1 VTANSSLTTS
11 RRLVLWGVI
20 GLAIFGALWLLSPV
34 LFPFLVGLAIAYL
47 LDPLVDRVERWGL
60 SRTTAT
66 SIIMAAFVVVFA
78 AVVLLLAPI
87 MYDQLRGLS
96 NKVVQGAEDLQD
108 VLRPYIEKYLQS
120 PTAPEAGSQENFGMA
135 TQALRWV
142 GGFATQLIGGGLAFF
157 NILSLVFITPVVG
170 FYLLRDWDRIVAT
183 VDLWLPRDHAL
194 VIRKLLREIDG
205 RLAGFLRGQALVCM
219 LLGVFYAIG
228 LTVVGLHY
236 GLIIGLVTGLAS
248 FIPYVGMLVG
258 AATGL
263 AVAFFQFE
271 SWIGVAVVA
280 GVFLAGQIIEGNFVS
295 PILVGDRVGLH
306 PVWLMLAVLAGGALL
321 GFVGVL
327 IAVPAAAAIAVLL
340 RYALE
345 RYLESPLYRG
355 VPAIPTSAAPE
366 KDDVP

>member
-1 VTANSSLTTS
+1 MSAAPSLTAG
-11 RRLVLWGVI
+11 RRLLLWGAI
-20 GLAIFGALWLLSPV
+20 GLAIFTVLWLLSPV

-47 LDPLVDRVERWGL
+47 LDPMVDRVERWGL

-66 SIIMAAFVVVFA
+66 SIIMAAFF
-78 AVVLLLAPI
+78 VVLAAIILLVAPI
-87 MYDQLRGLS
+87 LYDQLYGLS
-96 NKVVQGAEDLQD
+96 NRVLQGADDLQD
-108 VLRPYIEKYLQS
+108 LLRPYIQKYLQS
-120 PTAPEAGSQENFGMA
+120 PSAPDAGSQESLGMA

-142 GGFATQLIGGGLAFF
+142 GGFATQLISGGLAVF

-183 VDLWLPRDHAL
+183 IDLWLPRDHAP

-205 RLAGFLRGQALVCM
+205 RLSGFLRGQALVCVS
-219 LLGVFYAIG
+219 LGIFYAIG

-236 GLIIGLVTGLAS
+236 GLIIGLATGLAS
-248 FIPYVGMLVG
+248 FIPYVGMLAG

-280 GVFLAGQIIEGNFVS
+280 GVFLAGQFIEGNFVS

-345 RYLESPLYRG
+345 RYLQSPLYRG
-355 VPAIPTSAAPE
+355 GPAVAAPAAPE
-366 KDDVP
+366 KDDVL